1 MTGRFAWLAAGV
13 GIGLAVAR
21 RIERSDRASSVEAAA
36 VGIARQA
43 RRVVD
48 AVVADGRAEMRQR
61 EARLRT
67 VLAAPD
73 ATTAPVDAAELP
85 RTLRDQHRTQEG

>member
-1 MTGRFAWLAAGV
+1 MTGRLVWLAAGV
-13 GIGLAVAR
+13 GIGVAVAR
-21 RIERSDRASSVEAAA
+21 QIERSGRASTVEAAA

-67 VLAAPD
+67 VLAAPS
-73 ATTAPVDAAELP
+73 ASGPVSLLDP
-85 RTLRDQHRTQEG
+85 HRTQEG

>member
-1 MTGRFAWLAAGV
+1 MTGRLVWLAAGV
-13 GIGLAVAR
+13 GIGVAVAR
-21 RIERSDRASSVEAAA
+21 QIERSGHASSVEAAA

-67 VLAAPD
+67 VLAAPG
-73 ATTAPVDAAELP
+73 ASAAAPL
-85 RTLRDQHRTQEG
+85 TLRDQRRTQEG